1 MYHIPPIPTWDALH
15 PLVIHFPIVLLLLS
29 PVFIFLGALL
39 KEPIGGSY
47 RIAGLILLLLGTI
60 SLFVA
65 TSTGEA
71 AADLADRGGGVNA
84 VLSAHENMA
93 GYTRMFFAG
102 LSAILLGMV
111 LLPKLLKHEETRF
124 STTFMHMAFLILYS
138 VGILFLV
145 NTAHA
150 GGRLVHEYGVH
161 ALLPADNSSAADA
174 GSKSP
179 VTSAEMDEQP

>member
-29 PVFIFLGALL
+29 PVFILLGAML
-39 KEPIGGSY
+39 KEPIGESY

-71 AADLADRGGGVNA
+71 AAELADRSGGVDA
-84 VLSAHENMA
+84 VLTAHQNMA
-93 GYTRMFFAG
+93 ADTRMFFAG
-102 LSAILLGMV
+102 LSAILLGMT
-111 LLPKLLKHEETRF
+111 LLPRILKREGTRF

-150 GGRLVHEYGVH
+150 GGRLVHEFGVH
-161 ALLPADNSSAADA
+161 ALLPSENSSAVDE

-179 VTSAEMDEQP
+179 VTSADLDKQP